1 MLVWIL
7 ITFVTLVLLAFGSF
21 VIWLNAARGPLEEAL
36 PAMLSDNQL
45 DVKTDRWIVFR
56 PKAKEPAVGLII
68 YPGARVD
75 VRSYSPF
82 ARAIAAKGN
91 MVVIVPM
98 PLNMAAFGINRA
110 SEVIEAFP
118 GIARWAICGH
128 SVGGAMAASFVSKNP
143 SAVEGL
149 VLLSSYP
156 AAGSDLS
163 ARSLKVT
170 SIYETLDGSPVNK
183 KIDSHRSFLPPHTC
197 WVPIEGGSHAQFAW
211 YGLQKKENVPTITHE
226 EVHEKTVEAT
236 LDLMDKLNEEKRV

>member
-1 MLVWIL
+1 V
-7 ITFVTLVLLAFGSF
+7 TFILLAFGAF
-21 VIWLNAARGPLEEAL
+21 AMWLNAARGPQEEAL
-36 PAMLSDNQL
+36 PAMQPDTQL
-45 DVKTDRWIVFR
+45 DVKTGRWIVFR

-75 VRSYSPF
+75 ARSYSPS
-82 ARAIAAKGN
+82 ARAIAARGY
-91 MVVIVPM
+91 MVIIVPM

-110 SEVIEAFP
+110 TEVIEAFP
-118 GIARWAICGH
+118 GIERWAICGH

-183 KIDSHRSFLPPHTC
+183 KIDTHRPFLPPHTC

-211 YGLQKKENVPTITHE
+211 YGLQKKENIPTITHE
-226 EVHEKTVEAT
+226 TVHEKTVAAT
-236 LDLMDKLNEEKRV
+236 LDLLDKLNEVKRL